1 MYPRPNVSET
11 LPSQGDAINK
21 LFAEHYKASL
31 RTAEGILH
39 SREDSEDY
47 LTRTK
52 AGASLSLTKNARIF
66 AGLVVL
72 AFRPTT

>member
-31 RTAEGILH
+31 RTAKGIL
-39 SREDSEDY
+39 R
-47 LTRTK
+47 
-52 AGASLSLTKNARIF
+52 
-66 AGLVVL
+66 
-72 AFRPTT
+72 